1 MDNNYINVNSSEN
14 NKSNNVG
21 NENNQAFNS
30 NNFQN
35 EKNKKNGNKINN
47 SFKPSNKNFKD
58 NSKPGFGKSVLVP
71 FISGILGATLVVGTC
86 FNVPAI
92 KKSLIGKSTSTT
104 QSTQSVNY
112 NNINTNLVSLSS
124 FSDTG
129 VAVAQKVLPSVV
141 GIKVQYAVNSIFSQ
155 NTSTAMA
162 EGSGVIISSDGY
174 ILTNNHV
181 INSSETNSNSFYSLG
196 EATKITVSLYNDDTE
211 YPAKIIGT
219 DQQTDLAIIKID
231 KTDLT
236 AAKLGDSDSIQVG
249 EWCMA
254 IGNPLGMA
262 SSVTAGTI
270 SALNRKITDEDG
282 KNYTLIQ
289 TDAAINSGNSGGA
302 LVNTNGEVIGINTIK
317 ASGTG
322 VEGLGFAIPINST
335 KSITEDLI
343 KYNKVKRPYIGITGT
358 NITESTIKAN
368 PTAKLVVGCYVR
380 AVSEFSPAEKAGL
393 KIGDII
399 IKADGTQVKTMDE
412 LNDIKN
418 KHSIGDTMTLTISR
432 DGKEQDVSVT
442 LAEQP

>member
-30 NNFQN
+30 NNFQ
-35 EKNKKNGNKINN
+35 NKKNGNKINN

-86 FNVPAI
+86 FNVSAI

-270 SALNRKITDEDG
+270 SALNRKITDDDG

>member
-21 NENNQAFNS
+21 NENNQTFNS

-432 DGKEQDVSVT
+432 DGKEQDVSIT